1 MKSLIRGLQ
10 VFEQYSTQLDAGSFN
25 PVRLAMLRSEKLPL
39 RLPLERLHQIHM
51 IIDKD
56 AWVCIDSAFYDM
68 PLLAWTDFRL
78 DGRDS
83 LIQPVSCELLHYQA
97 HALLL
102 QDKILALTIEEANR
116 LVRQWP

>member
-10 VFEQYSTQLDAGSFN
+10 VFEQYSTQIDARSFN
-25 PVRLAMLRSEKLPL
+25 PVRLAMLRSARLPL

-51 IIDKD
+51 ILDKD
-56 AWVCIDSAFYDM
+56 AWVCIDSAFYDL
-68 PLLAWTDFRL
+68 PLLAWTDFQL

-83 LIQPVSCELLHYQA
+83 LVEPVTCQLLHYQA

-102 QDKILALTIEEANR
+102 QDKILTLTIDEAARMLRHGN
-116 LVRQWP
+116 